1 MAIWSTYAF
10 KCCLTNMFESNR
22 LWLGTKCRASPLCRC
37 LSDWLWDCFI
47 SKSRQWKW
55 PYPLQFLRW
64 EISLSSR
71 ETDDYTQF
79 GIVSYCFN
87 CPNES
92 DVTRRISLKFNKT
105 KFWSDS
111 TAILQYIK
119 SKRQT
124 TLHVCGQSLG
134 SDTWWLRTFPVELWA
149 NKHQP
154 SWRCQPRTDGKG
166 VIKERSLVQRP

>member
-1 MAIWSTYAF
+1 
-10 KCCLTNMFESNR
+10 MFESNR

-37 LSDWLWDCFI
+37 LSDWLWDYFI
-47 SKSRQWKW
+47 CKSRQWKW